1 MNNFFKR
8 IKLNALVT
16 AILCALI
23 GLVLIVWPVTSA
35 SVLCLALG
43 AVLLICGMVN
53 VLFFCTHRDGSL
65 YSGGMLVLGVILAAL
80 GCWIVA
86 SPELVAVLVP
96 RVIGLLICVHGVGDL
111 SDALRLRRLLHPR
124 WAAALLLGLITL
136 ALGAVL
142 VFYSFSVLST
152 IVRIIGFFL
161 LYDGVSDIWITA
173 QVSRSLRRAAQ
184 ETQTD
189 RAVDVSFTDVPPQD
203 DGGSGPD
210 TSNK

>member
-1 MNNFFKR
+1 MNNFLKR
-8 IKLNALVT
+8 VKLNALVT

-23 GLVLIVWPVTSA
+23 GVVLIVWPVVSA

-80 GCWIVA
+80 GCWIIA
-86 SPELVAVLVP
+86 SPGLVAVLVP
-96 RVIGLLICVHGVGDL
+96 RVIGLLICVHGVADL
-111 SDALRLRRLLHPR
+111 SDALRLRRLRYPR
-124 WAAALLLGLITL
+124 WTAALLLGLVTL

-152 IVRIIGFFL
+152 IVRIIGIFL
-161 LYDGVSDIWITA
+161 FYDGASDIWITA
-173 QVSRSLRRAAQ
+173 QVSRALKHTPP
-184 ETQTD
+184 ETRTD
-189 RAVDVSFTDVPPQD
+189 GAVDVDFSDVPGPED
-203 DGGSGPD
+203 GSGE
-210 TSNK
+210 